1 MKNLKKLLIIM
12 ICMSFMIS
20 KQVYA
25 NETITSGRSGITT
38 ATTTTINGKVAA
50 TIINVSVP
58 TIMTFSIDP
67 NNKETSCLSSVSSI
81 KNLTKAPIE
90 VSIDIGETNFKQ
102 EVGSLW
108 KPVDVLPDEKDWEKL
123 GVKESE
129 NNIALGVKINNK
141 EEWRS
146 VKFEDALWVKS
157 QKNTSN
163 KTIFGDINPTSE
175 ANVTLEVY
183 HGFSFSEEK
192 ECSYNIIWSF
202 ALTED

>member
-1 MKNLKKLLIIM
+1 MKNLKRFLALA
-12 ICMSFMIS
+12 ICMSIMLS

-25 NETITSGRSGITT
+25 SNETFNTGTT
-38 ATTTTINGKVAA
+38 ATTRINGEVAA

-58 TIMTFSIDP
+58 TVITFMIDP
-67 NNKETSCLSSVSSI
+67 NNEEISYLSSVSTI

-90 VSIDIGETNFKQ
+90 VSIEIGETNFKQ
-102 EVGSLW
+102 DAESLW
-108 KPVDVLPDEKDWEKL
+108 QPVDILPDEKDWEKL

-146 VKFEDALWVKS
+146 AKFEDTLWVKS

-175 ANVTLEVY
+175 ADITLEVY
-183 HGFSFSEEK
+183 HGFSFTEAK

>member
-1 MKNLKKLLIIM
+1 MKNLKRFLALA
-12 ICMSFMIS
+12 ICMSIMLS
-20 KQVYA
+20 KQAYAA
-25 NETITSGRSGITT
+25 NETFNTGTT
-38 ATTTTINGKVAA
+38 ATTTINGEVAA

-58 TIMTFSIDP
+58 TVMTFSIDP
-67 NNKETSCLSSVSSI
+67 NNEESSYLSSISTI

-90 VSIDIGETNFKQ
+90 VSIEIGETNFKQ

-108 KPVDVLPDEKDWEKL
+108 KPADMLPDEKDWEKL

-146 VKFEDALWVKS
+146 AKFEDTLWVKS

-163 KTIFGDINPTSE
+163 KTTFGDINATSE
-175 ANVTLEVY
+175 ADVTLEVH
-183 HGFSFSEEK
+183 HGFSFTEEK